1 MRRTVIF
8 VAALLLI
15 LCLTTVYVGGAET
28 NLGPSAI
35 YGHWVVK
42 RLIPTSNVQ
51 ASPQSLDRLVGTRIS
66 YSASEARLGNQQP
79 VKDPKYKVRRVSEDD
94 FYSDTKI
101 ALREIG
107 IRAHFVIEVDLVDTQ
122 GRDIPVKGPGT
133 SLFVRNRND
142 LVTLWDGGYFEMVR
156 TK

>member
-1 MRRTVIF
+1 MRRAVWG
-8 VAALLLI
+8 VVWLVV
-15 LCLTTVYVGGAET
+15 LCSASVRVGSAET
-28 NLGPSAI
+28 NLWPSSI

-51 ASPQSLDRLVGTRIS
+51 AGPQDLDPLIATKIF

-79 VKDPKYKVRRVSEDD
+79 VKNPKYKVRRVSADD

-107 IRAHFVIEVDLVDTQ
+107 IHAQSVIEIDLVDAQ
-122 GRDIPVKGPGT
+122 GRDVPVRGPGT

-142 LVTLWDGGYFEMVR
+142 LVTLWDGGCFEMIR
-156 TK
+156 TQ